1 MNSLL
6 IILITTTDTSKL
18 IDVFRGDGR
27 ARGSSDTRPVCVMQ
41 YLYTKLSGV
50 FVLS

>member
-18 IDVFRGDGR
+18 IDVFRGHGEGKR
-27 ARGSSDTRPVCVMQ
+27 EQ
-41 YLYTKLSGV
+41 
-50 FVLS
+50 